1 MVETF
6 LFFACDI
13 IAYPAWRLDYIAT
26 PGTSLT
32 DVLGHS
38 RNGVQ
43 HHINTCFYLLFGFK
57 IPLAASAY
65 EVTTFSFSPS
75 KVFFEEHGLHSA
87 GALNFPG
94 ARSQGGIQF

>member
-1 MVETF
+1 MYLTF
-6 LFFACDI
+6 TERSSAS
-13 IAYPAWRLDYIAT
+13 YQY
-26 PGTSLT
+26 
-32 DVLGHS
+32 V
-38 RNGVQ
+38 
-43 HHINTCFYLLFGFK
+43 FYLLFGFK

-87 GALNFPG
+87 GALIFPG